1 MFTEKTLIMAPLS
14 EALSA
19 LPKDELTGCPSNTC
33 PINSVCQG
41 LQTVTAAAAP
51 AKESTSGCKS
61 SEPDAAACGG
71 GARILQSAEGLNAAA
86 FILS

>member
-33 PINSVCQG
+33 PINSACEG
-41 LQTVTAAAAP
+41 LQTASAAAAP

-71 GARILQSAEGLNAAA
+71 GTRILQSAEVLNAAA